1 MNNEQQGLNGRAGTP
16 ADRII
21 FHLLSAAAVRPGPC
35 TRLYDDGGY
44 PLAPGSE
51 ASRACFEGRRYWDA
65 TDPRRARWAYS
76 ITPIQAGIPMQARA
90 QIGWLLPDDSLGD
103 AVNGLLAVEDY
114 AKWHTDFAT
123 GALASAA
130 DIWGRGNEEDRAYTR
145 RSALRHCILGLSR
158 ERQLAA
164 LALAGIDCLPEALMD
179 RPGAPA
185 TAGRSPGGAARV
197 ARAGADGD
205 RPA

>member
-1 MNNEQQGLNGRAGTP
+1 MNNNHESNTLSGTP

-35 TRLYDDGGY
+35 VRLYDEHGH
-44 PLAPGSE
+44 PLDAGADPSH
-51 ASRACFEGRRYWDA
+51 ARFEGRRYWDA
-65 TDPRRARWAYS
+65 TDSRRARWAYS
-76 ITPIQAGIPMQARA
+76 ITPVQAGVPLEARA
-90 QIGWLLPDDSLGD
+90 HIGWLLPDDALGD

-123 GALASAA
+123 GELASAA

-179 RPGAPA
+179 RPGARGMA
-185 TAGRSPGGAARV
+185 RRLPGVVEQAART
-197 ARAGADGD
+197 GTDGD

>member
-1 MNNEQQGLNGRAGTP
+1 MNNKHQSNRLSGTP

-21 FHLLSAAAVRPGPC
+21 FHLLSAAAMRPGPC
-35 TRLYDDGGY
+35 TRLYDEHGQ
-44 PLAPGSE
+44 PLDAGVDVSH
-51 ASRACFEGRRYWDA
+51 ARFEGRRYWDA

-76 ITPIQAGIPMQARA
+76 ITPVQAGVPLQGRA
-90 QIGWLLPDDSLGD
+90 HIGWLLPDDSLGD

-123 GALASAA
+123 GELASAA

-179 RPGAPA
+179 RPGVPA
-185 TAGRSPGGAARV
+185 TAGRSPGGVEQV
-197 ARAGADGD
+197 ARTGTEGD